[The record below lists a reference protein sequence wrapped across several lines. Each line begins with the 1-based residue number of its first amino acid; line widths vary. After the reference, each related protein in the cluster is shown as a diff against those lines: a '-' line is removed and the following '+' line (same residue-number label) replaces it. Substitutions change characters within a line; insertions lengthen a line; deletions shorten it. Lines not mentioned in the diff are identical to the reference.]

1 MDPHNISTQPTATP
15 QMQMTIE
22 QAQESQQK
30 GNKGLVSRTR
40 GGGAA
45 KACLIGALSC
55 FLCCECM
62 ECCCECVA
70 GIVSDIKVARA
81 RYAALAVANRTLGGL
96 YD

>member
-15 QMQMTIE
+15 KMQMTIE
-22 QAQESQQK
+22 QAQTSQQG
-30 GNKGLVSRTR
+30 GNEGPASRTR

-62 ECCCECVA
+62 ECCCDCVA
-70 GIVSDIKVARA
+70 SIVCCPCEICCPCCC
-81 RYAALAVANRTLGGL
+81 
-96 YD
+96 